1 MREFKNYKIVI
12 DTSTFQLFLYE
23 DKKIIKIYP
32 VAVGK
37 KTTPT
42 PKGTFIIINK
52 APDPGGPFGSYWM
65 GLSIRGYGI
74 HGTNDN
80 SSIGKAISH
89 GCIRMYNTDI
99 NDLSRIVPLGTVV
112 KIL

>member
-12 DTSTFQLFLYE
+12 NTSTFQLLLYE
-23 DKKIIKIYP
+23 DNNIIKIYP

-37 KTTPT
+37 STTPT
-42 PKGTFIIINK
+42 PKGTFRIINK
-52 APDPGGPFGSYWM
+52 APNPGGPFGSYWM

-74 HGTNDN
+74 HGTNDD

-89 GCIRMYNTDI
+89 GCIRMHNSDI
-99 NDLSRIVPLGTVV
+99 NDLSRTVPLGTIVE
-112 KIL
+112 IL